1 MYPSVKEKEGEVKH
15 LVLSM
20 LFLGFALSA
29 RAQEAT
35 HEYDSGVRI
44 PVERTQNVRNEEII
58 IVIGRR
64 MGGDIPPAYERYLDE
79 DPRSVEYDYS
89 SGDRVVVYRYR
100 FWGSSDGMALNLRN
114 TTREDQHDRIRG
126 IPVDVG
132 RSGELVLCRFPP
144 LRCLRVE

>member
-1 MYPSVKEKEGEVKH
+1 MKH
-15 LVLSM
+15 FVLSA
-20 LFLGFALSA
+20 LFFGWALSA
-29 RAQEAT
+29 SAQEAT

-64 MGGDIPPAYERYLDE
+64 MGGDIAPAYERYLGE
-79 DPRSVEYDYS
+79 DPRSVEYDNTF
-89 SGDRVVVYRYR
+89 GDRVVVYRYR

-114 TTREDQHDRIRG
+114 TTREDPSERIRG
-126 IPVDVG
+126 MPVDVG

-144 LRCLRVE
+144 LECFRVD